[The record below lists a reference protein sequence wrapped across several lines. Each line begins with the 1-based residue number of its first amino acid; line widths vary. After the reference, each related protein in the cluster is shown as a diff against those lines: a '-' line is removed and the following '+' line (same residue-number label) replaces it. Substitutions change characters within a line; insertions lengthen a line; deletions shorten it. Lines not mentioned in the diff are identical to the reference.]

1 MKKSLAFS
9 IVIFFTII
17 SFGQNT
23 SESQLRFVAGYPN
36 RDFVP
41 EEWDEVYN
49 SAILR
54 IQGDSLAEDVV
65 LCDSLHFLYFLRYYY
80 DYNLLTALIAEKE
93 NKFKSYASL
102 GCKIVTV
109 NTLNLDSTVNIL
121 PQEIDTYGEK
131 YKLNDLGDF
140 YAINNNGTI
149 DCSITYWNFQLSSHG
164 AKPMA
169 LYGLYSISD
178 HQLTIS
184 SPTIYRN
191 IVLSGNNSGP
201 QLSKNA
207 DILPLQGDTINN
219 LLRIPSPLEIDS
231 VYPINLPN
239 HFKVSIYGTGAG
251 GRVIINNPHV
261 IVMYFFEFNDKTIT
275 YRIFDKEKQEW
286 SILTMPTVE
295 RGKLL
300 MNNYGQWLVGCN
312 RVKNENGIG
321 KIPLEES
328 RMPGINLWKKE
339 RTKYSPSILYLTE
352 SYERFNAQGYLYLYN
367 YKTKAYIEWNTG
379 QADSEILLVKND
391 VVFYRKYDEIHK
403 VKIIKGKELG
413 QDEVILKNKNVPSIH
428 WAFFKES

>member
-1 MKKSLAFS
+1 MKKSLTLS

-17 SFGQNT
+17 SLGQNT
-23 SESQLRFVAGYPN
+23 SDSRLRLVAGYPN

-65 LCDSLHFLYFLRYYY
+65 LCDSLHFMYFLRYYY

-102 GCKIVTV
+102 RCKIVTV

-131 YKLNDLGDF
+131 YKLYDLDDL
-140 YAINNNGTI
+140 YAINNNGLI
-149 DCSITYWNFQLSSHG
+149 VYSIKYTNYELPKGGEKSL
-164 AKPMA
+164 A
-169 LYGLYSISD
+169 LYCLYSTSE

-184 SPTIYRN
+184 SSSIYRN
-191 IVLSGNNSGP
+191 VVVNGSNSGP
-201 QLSKNA
+201 QLSRNV
-207 DILPLQGDTINN
+207 DILALQGDTINN

-231 VYPINLPN
+231 IYPIILPDN
-239 HFKVSIYGTGAG
+239 FRVPIYG

-321 KIPLEES
+321 KIPLDES

-428 WAFFKES
+428 WAFLKED